1 MLVDHTP
8 YMTNLDAIVRPAAEH
23 IVSNRYTPSDYYSS
37 SNYHSDANSTKRK
50 TTNNSTTT
58 FNSNFAPQ
66 FSTSYNIKS
75 SIDSIQNGISVNVEK
90 FTQKL
95 RSISATTSSARC
107 ARSIRLALES
117 AGAKFNDHPIAAA
130 DWGNTLLKLGYRK
143 ITPAFDRPQQG
154 DIYIINRTAKHR
166 YGHIAGFSGTAWVSD
181 FQQRSHDVYKEENLT
196 YTYYRLAS

>member
-8 YMTNLDAIVRPAAEH
+8 YTTSLDAIVRPAAEH
-23 IVSNRYTPSDYYSS
+23 IVSGQYTPSYYAPSYKAS
-37 SNYHSDANSTKRK
+37 DVKSNSKAN
-50 TTNNSTTT
+50 TNNNTA
-58 FNSNFAPQ
+58 NLNNNFSSQ
-66 FSTSYNIKS
+66 FSTGYNIKS
-75 SIDSIQNGISVNVEK
+75 SLDNIQNGISVNIDK

-130 DWGNTLLKLGYRK
+130 DWGNTLMKIGYRK

-181 FQQRSHDVYKEENLT
+181 FQQRSHDVYKEENVS
-196 YTYYRLAS
+196 YSYYRIAS

>member
-8 YMTNLDAIVRPAAEH
+8 YTTNLDAIVRPAAEH
-23 IVSNRYTPSDYYSS
+23 IVSGQYTPSYYAPSYKTSDLNPASKTNTHNNTHFSS
-37 SNYHSDANSTKRK
+37 
-50 TTNNSTTT
+50 
-58 FNSNFAPQ
+58 Q

-75 SIDSIQNGISVNVEK
+75 SLDNIQNGISVNIDK

-130 DWGNTLLKLGYRK
+130 DWGNTLMKIGYRK

-166 YGHIAGFSGTAWVSD
+166 YGHIAGFSGSAWVSD
-181 FQQRSHDVYKEENLT
+181 FQQRSHDVYKEENVS
-196 YTYYRLAS
+196 YSYYRIAS

>member
-23 IVSNRYTPSDYYSS
+23 IVSNRYTPSNHASS
-37 SNYHSDANSTKRK
+37 RNNSDANSTK
-50 TTNNSTTT
+50 TTNNNSEN
-58 FNSNFAPQ
+58 FNSRFGSQ

-75 SIDSIQNGISVNVEK
+75 SISSIQNGISVNIDK

-95 RSISATTSSARC
+95 RSISATSSSARC

-130 DWGNTLLKLGYRK
+130 DWGNTLMKIGYRK

-181 FQQRSHDVYKEENLT
+181 FQQRSHDVYKEENVT